1 MLKNDNEHAACFF
14 DYCYRYLFQVALF
27 HFILS
32 FLLHRTMW
40 GLASATKRCEA

>member
-1 MLKNDNEHAACFF
+1 MLKMMMSLLPIFF
-14 DYCYRYLFQVALF
+14 DYCYRCLFQVALF

-40 GLASATKRCEA
+40 GLASSTKRCEA

>member
-1 MLKNDNEHAACFF
+1 MFKMMMSLLPIFF

-27 HFILS
+27 HFILY

-40 GLASATKRCEA
+40 GLASATKRREA